1 MFWDVFFFPFSHR
14 LEIIESKKDSLRR
27 TQSHEEILKLFEGG
41 NYEKVVDIL
50 RPVVDTPR
58 SDGDDVEKLKQRLML
73 VEALLKVKDHK
84 VL

>member
-1 MFWDVFFFPFSHR
+1 M
-14 LEIIESKKDSLRR
+14 
-27 TQSHEEILKLFEGG
+27 KLFEGG